1 MKYTLKHRLI
11 GAAFLAA
18 IAVIFLPGFF
28 KEKQD
33 DQIST
38 KSQIPVRPGIV
49 PVEFNA
55 PKPVPDIVPA
65 PAPETMF
72 VPDETREQAIN
83 SKAPSSLADSSRS
96 SQVIAPAQK
105 TVATMPL
112 NAEDLPNA
120 WVVQVGSFST
130 KEAANKVR
138 DDLQV
143 DGFKAYVRTLPSGA
157 TTISRVYV
165 GPKLDKAEA
174 LIMKSQ
180 IDKRLKVKSMVMQ
193 FRP

>member
-18 IAVIFLPGFF
+18 IAVIFLPSFF

-33 DQIST
+33 NQLST

-55 PKPVPDIVPA
+55 PKPIPDIEPA

-72 VPDETREQAIN
+72 VPNEVAEQAIN
-83 SKAPSSLADSSRS
+83 SSVASSLISTHKSIS
-96 SQVIAPAQK
+96 VTAPVKNAV
-105 TVATMPL
+105 TAMPL
-112 NAEDLPNA
+112 NAQDLPNA
-120 WVVQVGSFST
+120 WVVQVGSFGT

-143 DGFKAYVRTLPSGA
+143 EGFKAYVRTVLNGDSS
-157 TTISRVYV
+157 ISRVYI

-174 LIMKSQ
+174 LSIKVQ

>member
-33 DQIST
+33 NQIST

-72 VPDETREQAIN
+72 VPDETVEQTII
-83 SKAPSSLADSSRS
+83 SSAPSSLPASSKP

-105 TVATMPL
+105 AVTAMPL

-143 DGFKAYVRTLPSGA
+143 DGFKAYVRTVPSGA

-174 LIMKSQ
+174 LTMKSQ

>member
-33 DQIST
+33 NEIST

-72 VPDETREQAIN
+72 VPEETPEQAIN
-83 SKAPSSLADSSRS
+83 SSAPGSLPASTKSSPA
-96 SQVIAPAQK
+96 IAPVQK
-105 TVATMPL
+105 DVPAMPL

-143 DGFKAYVRTLPSGA
+143 DGFKAYVRTVPNGA

-174 LIMKSQ
+174 LTMKSQ

>member
-1 MKYTLKHRLI
+1 VKYTLKHRLI

-33 DQIST
+33 NQIST

-72 VPDETREQAIN
+72 VPDEAAEQVIN
-83 SKAPSSLADSSRS
+83 SNTASSLVAANKST
-96 SQVIAPAQK
+96 QIIAPAQK
-105 TVATMPL
+105 AVAAMPL

-143 DGFKAYVRTLPSGA
+143 DGFKAYVRTVPNGSSS
-157 TTISRVYV
+157 ISRVYV
-165 GPKLDKAEA
+165 GPKLDKTEA
-174 LIMKSQ
+174 LAIKGQ

>member
-11 GAAFLAA
+11 GAAFLVA
-18 IAVIFLPGFF
+18 IAVIFLPSFF
-28 KEKQD
+28 KEKKD
-33 DQIST
+33 NQISA

-55 PKPVPDIVPA
+55 PKPIPDIEPA

-72 VPDETREQAIN
+72 VPNEATEQVVIPNAASSIISV
-83 SKAPSSLADSSRS
+83 SKSIP
-96 SQVIAPAQK
+96 IATPVQK
-105 TVATMPL
+105 AVPDMPL
-112 NAEDLPNA
+112 DAQELPNA

-138 DDLQV
+138 DDLQI
-143 DGFKAYVRTLPSGA
+143 DGFKAYVRTVPNGDTS
-157 TTISRVYV
+157 ISRVYI
-165 GPKLDKAEA
+165 GPKLDKTEA
-174 LIMKSQ
+174 LAIKTQ
-180 IDKRLKVKSMVMQ
+180 IDKRLKVKSMVMH